1 MSTSGLK
8 DIAAKYAKILDDKK
22 QQTSYKIEYVSAYVK
37 EWLYVVANRKNATT
51 VNFIDCMC
59 NAGIYKD
66 GELGT
71 PIKALEHLREAA
83 FAHPSIRFN
92 IFFNDYNNERR
103 NVIEEVVTEVLQT
116 PPQNITIHYSNA
128 DVNDYL
134 GQTSKFQEQCGT
146 YNAVTLLFVDPYN
159 FGTVKLKPL
168 QDFLK
173 AFYAELIFNVF
184 TSDFVRN
191 GKSDINGQKIKEC
204 MTGCDISQIKTVEQ
218 LVGLIDDRLTTGNI
232 KYTFRYRF
240 KTTTNAE
247 LYQIM
252 YCTPHFKGIEQLK
265 KALWEVFKGAGFHK
279 NAKQDDSEQM
289 SVFDLLPEYDEE
301 KMILSDRANE
311 ARQMLISYFSI
322 AKMQVSYEEINKFIQ
337 CRTMLMKSHIKD
349 HVLIPLINEGRLVK
363 VTHQG
368 KRENNYTEAD
378 YILKGG
384 TE

>member
-1 MSTSGLK
+1 MSAQGIK
-8 DIAAKYAKILDDKK
+8 DIAIKHEKLLDEKK

-37 EWLYVVANRKNATT
+37 EWLYVVANRKEATT

-71 PIKALEHLREAA
+71 PTKSLEHLREAA
-83 FAHPSIRFN
+83 FAHPSVQFN
-92 IFFNDYNNERR
+92 VFLNDYNGDRC
-103 NVIEEVVTEVLQT
+103 NVIKEVVAEVLQT
-116 PPQNITIHYSNA
+116 PPRNLIVHYSNA

-134 GQTSKFQEQCGT
+134 GQVSTFKAQCGA

-218 LVGLIDDRLTTGNI
+218 LVSLIDDRLTTGNI

-240 KTTTNAE
+240 KTKTNAE

-252 YCTPHFKGIEQLK
+252 YCTPHFKGIEQVK
-265 KALWEVFKGAGFHK
+265 KALWEVFKGAVFHK
-279 NAKQDDSEQM
+279 NITPTDNTQM
-289 SVFDLLPEYDEE
+289 TLFDLLPEYDEAA
-301 KMILSDRANE
+301 MVLGDRANE
-311 ARQMLISYFSI
+311 ARQMLVEHF
-322 AKMQVSYEEINKFIQ
+322 ANTQVSYEEINKFIQ

-349 HVLIPLINEGRLVK
+349 HVLMPLINDGRLTK
-363 VTHQG
+363 VTRQG
-368 KRENNYTEAD
+368 KRENNYSEAD
-378 YILKGG
+378 YIFKGG
-384 TE
+384 AA